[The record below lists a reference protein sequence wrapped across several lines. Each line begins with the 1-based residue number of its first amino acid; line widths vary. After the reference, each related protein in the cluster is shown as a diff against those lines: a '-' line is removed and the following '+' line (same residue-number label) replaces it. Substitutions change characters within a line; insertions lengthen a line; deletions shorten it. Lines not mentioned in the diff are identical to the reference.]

1 MNLESMKE
9 VLGILIGEN
18 ESSKYYLKVLKEI
31 RNVDIKNILITSVN
45 GLVRF
50 SNAIKAVF
58 PDTKIQRCV
67 CIKLEIL

>member
-1 MNLESMKE
+1 MKE

-67 CIKLEIL
+67 YIKLEIL